1 MINQEDTLLQTSSE
15 NLQEKD
21 NIANFTFDGYKNK
34 LKGRLYGL
42 LCERE
47 KDGEWEKFLE
57 SLCIEL
63 HGLGAN
69 SINWWPLMGKV
80 NMLKYLSYEY
90 FRKTIF
96 ECMNLV
102 GGLDMPNELC

>member
-1 MINQEDTLLQTSSE
+1 MINPEASLLLKFSE
-15 NLQEKD
+15 NQQEKSS
-21 NIANFTFDGYKNK
+21 IANITVDSYKNK

-47 KDGEWEKFLE
+47 KDGEWEKFLD
-57 SLCIEL
+57 SLIIEL
-63 HGLGAN
+63 QGLGAN

-80 NMLKYLSYEY
+80 IMLKYMSYEY

-96 ECMNLV
+96 ECINLV
-102 GGLDMPNELC
+102 GGLNIPDELS

>member
-1 MINQEDTLLQTSSE
+1 MTERVSTPQPLYLDGQPE
-15 NLQEKD
+15 NAIDFE
-21 NIANFTFDGYKNK
+21 TFNGYKNK

-47 KDGEWEKFLE
+47 KGGEWEKFLD
-57 SLCIEL
+57 SIILEL
-63 HGLGAN
+63 YGLGAN
-69 SINWWPLMGKV
+69 GINWWPLIGKLS
-80 NMLKYLSYEY
+80 MLRYLSYEY

-102 GGLDMPNELC
+102 GKLEEPDELS

>member
-1 MINQEDTLLQTSSE
+1 MTDLVGKPQQKSSE
-15 NLQEKD
+15 SWQENA
-21 NIANFTFDGYKNK
+21 NIADVTFDGYKNK

-57 SLCIEL
+57 SLDIEL
-63 HGLGAN
+63 RGLGAN
-69 SINWWPLMGKV
+69 AINWWPLIGKV
-80 NMLKYLSYEY
+80 SMLKYMSYEY

-102 GGLDMPNELC
+102 GGLDIPDELS

>member
-1 MINQEDTLLQTSSE
+1 MTERITTTRQQFSDDQLES
-15 NLQEKD
+15 K
-21 NIANFTFDGYKNK
+21 IAAETFGSYKSK

-47 KDGEWEKFLE
+47 KGGEWEKFLD
-57 SLCIEL
+57 SIIIEL
-63 HGLGAN
+63 IGLGAN
-69 SINWWPLMGKV
+69 AINWWPLIGKLS
-80 NMLKYLSYEY
+80 MLKFLSYDY

-102 GGLDMPNELC
+102 GILEQPDELS

>member
-1 MINQEDTLLQTSSE
+1 MIDRVSTVLHPSFESQQESA
-15 NLQEKD
+15 
-21 NIANFTFDGYKNK
+21 IAYESFNGYKNK

-47 KDGEWEKFLE
+47 KGGEWEKFLD
-57 SLCIEL
+57 SIILEL
-63 HGLGAN
+63 YGLGAN
-69 SINWWPLMGKV
+69 GINWWPLIGK
-80 NMLKYLSYEY
+80 LSILRYLSYEY

-102 GGLDMPNELC
+102 GKLEEPDDLS

>member
-1 MINQEDTLLQTSSE
+1 MIDRVTTVLRPSLDVWPENDIADETFSS
-15 NLQEKD
+15 
-21 NIANFTFDGYKNK
+21 YKSK

-47 KDGEWEKFLE
+47 KGGEWEKFLD
-57 SLCIEL
+57 SIIIEL
-63 HGLGAN
+63 MGLGAN
-69 SINWWPLMGKV
+69 GINWWPLIGKLS
-80 NMLKYLSYEY
+80 MLRYLSYEF

-102 GGLDMPNELC
+102 GRLEHPDDLP